1 MEFDNSRPIWLQLT
15 EEFARLIAIGTWQPG
30 AKLPGVRDLAAELG
44 VNPNTVQRSL
54 AELERDGLC
63 RAERTAGRFV
73 TEDPKR
79 IGQLREELVGQHA
92 DSFIDAALGL
102 GLTQAQS
109 VELISRRWTVRKAV
123 HDDTAA
129 TQFTKDTPGGG
140 L

>member
-15 EEFARLIAIGTWQPG
+15 EEFARLIAVGTWRPG

-44 VNPNTVQRSL
+44 VNPNTVQRAL

-73 TEDPKR
+73 TEDPQR

-102 GLTQAQS
+102 GLTQTQS
-109 VELISRRWTVRKAV
+109 VELISRRWSTRQTS
-123 HDDTAA
+123 HENTPF
-129 TQFTKDTPGGG
+129 TQDMPGGG